1 MSIILIVIYCL
12 IAALLIFGLTFH
24 DELLAEKQRRRKGA
38 APVTNI
44 EAGRRRS
51 EKLHRHA

>member
-1 MSIILIVIYCL
+1 MSIVLIVIYCL

-24 DELLAEKQRRRKGA
+24 DELLAEKQRKRKGA

-44 EAGRRRS
+44 EAGRRRY